1 MVRQLEAARIPVEK
15 IEVNPVKMQSITG
28 KISALLAG
36 DRNLKE
42 TAQRAFNSY
51 VKSVFLMKNK
61 QMFDVKSID
70 MDKFA
75 ESLGLAAAPRVRFL
89 ERMEKKNNVKKF
101 TEEEPKVAEKK
112 EVVKFNDDND
122 NSEDEMFSVKRV
134 DHQIDAVLSNKEIAG
149 DDSCSKKDDKV
160 ITKAQAAKKLL
171 KKKIGNTKIV
181 FDEEGDVVL
190 DAAKQKQSKEG
201 QEYED
206 DDEERLGG
214 GINIDQAK
222 EILKA
227 EDKFD
232 KAAERARIREKHK
245 EDKRKLKEEK
255 ARRKAS
261 EKKDGSDEEDD
272 ESDDEEEGSEPD
284 LSWLPDPDKIYKEQK
299 DEEDNS
305 DEDGNS
311 ASNEDHTETVEVK
324 DGKRSLTVIKSVIP
338 AKRSRR
344 ESSSSSY
351 DDDETLHTGLSLGE
365 DEDLALKLLS
375 H

>member
-101 TEEEPKVAEKK
+101 IEEEEPKVAEKK

-134 DHQIDAVLSNKEIAG
+134 DHQIDAVLSSKEIAG
-149 DDSCSKKDDKV
+149 DDSGSKKDDKV

-206 DDEERLGG
+206 DDEERIGG

-261 EKKDGSDEEDD
+261 EKKDGSDDEDD
-272 ESDDEEEGSEPD
+272 DSDDEEEGSEPD
-284 LSWLPDPDKIYKEQK
+284 LSWLPDPDKLYADKTEE
-299 DEEDNS
+299 DEENS
-305 DEDGNS
+305 DGSGSDDE
-311 ASNEDHTETVEVK
+311 TETVEVK
-324 DGKRSLTVIKSVIP
+324 EGKRALTVIKSVIP
-338 AKRSRR
+338 AKKSRQ
-344 ESSSSSY
+344 ESSSDE
-351 DDDETLHTGLSLGE
+351 DDNDDILDTGLSLGE

-375 H
+375 K

>member
-101 TEEEPKVAEKK
+101 TEEEEPKVAEKK

-134 DHQIDAVLSNKEIAG
+134 DHQIDAVLSSKEIEG
-149 DDSCSKKDDKV
+149 DASGISKKDDKV

-206 DDEERLGG
+206 DDEERIGG

-272 ESDDEEEGSEPD
+272 DSDDEEEGSEPD
-284 LSWLPDPDKIYKEQK
+284 LSWLPDPDKLYADKTEE
-299 DEEDNS
+299 DEENS
-305 DEDGNS
+305 DGSGSDDE
-311 ASNEDHTETVEVK
+311 TETVEVK
-324 DGKRSLTVIKSVIP
+324 EGKRALTVIKSVIP
-338 AKRSRR
+338 AKKSRQ
-344 ESSSSSY
+344 ESSSDE
-351 DDDETLHTGLSLGE
+351 DDNDDILDTGLSLGE

-375 H
+375 K

>member
-101 TEEEPKVAEKK
+101 TEEEEPKVAEKK

-134 DHQIDAVLSNKEIAG
+134 DHQIDAVLSSKEIDG
-149 DDSCSKKDDKV
+149 DDSGSKKDDKV

-206 DDEERLGG
+206 DDEERIGG

-227 EDKFD
+227 EDRFD

-261 EKKDGSDEEDD
+261 EKKDGSDYEDD
-272 ESDDEEEGSEPD
+272 DSDDEEEGSEPD
-284 LSWLPDPDKIYKEQK
+284 LSWLPDPDKLYADKTEE
-299 DEEDNS
+299 DEENS
-305 DEDGNS
+305 DGSGSDDE
-311 ASNEDHTETVEVK
+311 TETVEVK
-324 DGKRSLTVIKSVIP
+324 EGKRALTVIKSVIP
-338 AKRSRR
+338 AKKSRQ
-344 ESSSSSY
+344 ESSSDE
-351 DDDETLHTGLSLGE
+351 DDNDDILDTGLSLGE

-375 H
+375 K

>member
-1 MVRQLEAARIPVEK
+1 
-15 IEVNPVKMQSITG
+15 MQSITG

-101 TEEEPKVAEKK
+101 TEEEEPKVAEKK

-134 DHQIDAVLSNKEIAG
+134 DHQIDAVLSSKEIDG
-149 DDSCSKKDDKV
+149 NDSVSKKDDKV

-181 FDEEGDVVL
+181 FDVEGDVVL

-206 DDEERLGG
+206 DDEEQLGG

-261 EKKDGSDEEDD
+261 EKKDGSDEE
-272 ESDDEEEGSEPD
+272 EEGSEPD
-284 LSWLPDPDKIYKEQK
+284 LSWLPDPDKLYADKT
-299 DEEDNS
+299 EEEEENS
-305 DEDGNS
+305 DGSCSDDE
-311 ASNEDHTETVEVK
+311 TETVEVK
-324 DGKRSLTVIKSVIP
+324 EGKRALTVIKSVIP
-338 AKRSRR
+338 AKKSRQ
-344 ESSSSSY
+344 ESSSDE
-351 DDDETLHTGLSLGE
+351 DDNDDTLDTGLSLGE
-365 DEDLALKLLS
+365 DEDLAL
-375 H
+375 

>member
-1 MVRQLEAARIPVEK
+1 
-15 IEVNPVKMQSITG
+15 
-28 KISALLAG
+28 
-36 DRNLKE
+36 
-42 TAQRAFNSY
+42 
-51 VKSVFLMKNK
+51 
-61 QMFDVKSID
+61 
-70 MDKFA
+70 
-75 ESLGLAAAPRVRFL
+75 LGLASAPRVRFL
-89 ERMEKKNNVKKF
+89 ERIEKKNVKKF
-101 TEEEPKVAEKK
+101 TESEAENVMENTEQENGGGDKYNFK
-112 EVVKFNDDND
+112 DDND
-122 NSEDEMFSVKRV
+122 QSDEEIFSVKRA
-134 DHQIDAVLSNKEIAG
+134 DHKIEDNISEEMLF
-149 DDSCSKKDDKV
+149 DKKDGKV

-171 KKKIGNTKIV
+171 KKKIGNSKIV
-181 FDEEGDVVL
+181 FDDEGDIVL
-190 DAAKQKQSKEG
+190 DVAKQKQSKEG
-201 QEYED
+201 QDYEQ
-206 DDEERLGG
+206 DEEDRLGG
-214 GINIDQAK
+214 GIDISEAK
-222 EILKA
+222 EVLRA

-232 KAAERARIREKHK
+232 KAAERARIKEKHK
-245 EDKRKLKEEK
+245 ENKRKLKEEN
-255 ARRKAS
+255 ARRKA
-261 EKKDGSDEEDD
+261 EKKGEEGDVSDEDD
-272 ESDDEEEGSEPD
+272 DEGSEPD

>member
-101 TEEEPKVAEKK
+101 TEEEPKVEEKK
-112 EVVKFNDDND
+112 DVVKFNDDND

-134 DHQIDAVLSNKEIAG
+134 DHQIDAVLSSKEI
-149 DDSCSKKDDKV
+149 DKNDSGSKKDDKV

-206 DDEERLGG
+206 DEEERIGG
-214 GINIDQAK
+214 GINIDHAK

-261 EKKDGSDEEDD
+261 EKKDGSDDEDD
-272 ESDDEEEGSEPD
+272 DSVDEEGGSEPD
-284 LSWLPDPDKIYKEQK
+284 LSWLPDPDKLYADKTEE
-299 DEEDNS
+299 DEENS
-305 DEDGNS
+305 DGSGSDDE
-311 ASNEDHTETVEVK
+311 TETVQVK
-324 DGKRSLTVIKSVIP
+324 EGKRALTVIKSVIP
-338 AKRSRR
+338 AKKSRQ
-344 ESSSSSY
+344 ESSSDE
-351 DDDETLHTGLSLGE
+351 DDNDDILDTGLSLGE

-375 H
+375 K